1 MTSFERAE
9 APAGHRPQR
18 VPVIAESGLAE
29 IDPWWGTI
37 QPHELHPELPT
48 FGELEVIAHLE
59 AGGAIVDT
67 RLDRYVDASG
77 TIPGAIVIGSE
88 EIEGHVDLLD
98 PDAVTVLYCNGPQC
112 GATPRA
118 VETLLEMGRRPSSL
132 AYYRGGIQDWI
143 CLGLPTVPATEASR
157 PA

>member
-18 VPVIAESGLAE
+18 VPVIAESGLAG

-37 QPHELHPELPT
+37 QPHDLHPDLPT
-48 FGELEVIAHLE
+48 WGELEVIAHLE

-67 RLDRYVDASG
+67 RLDRYVEASG
-77 TIPGAIVIGSE
+77 TIPGAIVISSE
-88 EIEGHVDLLD
+88 EMDEHLDLVD
-98 PDAVTVLYCNGPQC
+98 PDKVTVVFCNGPQC
-112 GATPRA
+112 GATPTA
-118 VETLLEMGRRPSSL
+118 VKALLEAGREPSSL

-143 CLGLPTVPATEASR
+143 CLGLPTVAGSA
-157 PA
+157 A

>member
-1 MTSFERAE
+1 M
-9 APAGHRPQR
+9 
-18 VPVIAESGLAE
+18 
-29 IDPWWGTI
+29 
-37 QPHELHPELPT
+37 
-48 FGELEVIAHLE
+48 
-59 AGGAIVDT
+59 
-67 RLDRYVDASG
+67 
-77 TIPGAIVIGSE
+77 
-88 EIEGHVDLLD
+88 DLLD

>member
-1 MTSFERAE
+1 MNSFERAE

-59 AGGAIVDT
+59 AGEKHGELI
-67 RLDRYVDASG
+67 
-77 TIPGAIVIGSE
+77 
-88 EIEGHVDLLD
+88 D
-98 PDAVTVLYCNGPQC
+98 PDAVTVVFCNGPQC

-118 VETLLEMGRRPSSL
+118 VETLLGMGRRPSSL
-132 AYYRGGIQDWI
+132 AYYRGGIQNWI
-143 CLGLPTVPATEASR
+143 CLGLPTVSATEVPR